1 MVIRLSTVKVQYP
14 TQYTV
19 VVPGRPKYD
28 GKPYNHT
35 STNIEKKRKH
45 QEGKAKKINTY
56 IPVYK
61 YIPVIKSMFGSGSKL
76 LIRIKTGQF
85 NSNTDDS
92 GSATL
97 TCILRFFM

>member
-1 MVIRLSTVKVQYP
+1 MGIRLSTVKNS
-14 TQYTV
+14 TLLSICTV

-76 LIRIKTGQF
+76 LIRIK
-85 NSNTDDS
+85 
-92 GSATL
+92 
-97 TCILRFFM
+97 I